1 MDKLEPYRAKRN
13 FKLTPEPAGKAGK
26 GTIKAATKDA
36 GGVFVVHKHDA
47 RRLHYDLRLEHDG
60 VLWSWA
66 VTRGPSLDPAEKR
79 LAVHVEDH
87 PFDYRTFEGVIPSGY
102 GAGTVIIWDEGTW
115 TPEFD
120 PAWGL
125 GKGHLRFELAGE
137 KLHGLWD
144 LVRLKPKPGERRDNW
159 LLIKADDAFARPGA
173 DSTAGR
179 TALGDIGTHRGRSR
193 RRQAAKA
200 EAREEGGC
208 KAEDH
213 TQA

>member
-1 MDKLEPYRAKRN
+1 MDSLERYRAKRD
-13 FKLTPEPAGKAGK
+13 FKRTPEPSARPKGGKSKRGK
-26 GTIKAATKDA
+26 PKSA

-66 VTRGPSLDPAEKR
+66 VTRGPSLDPADKR

-87 PFDYRTFEGVIPSGY
+87 PFEYRSFEGIIPEGY
-102 GAGTVIIWDEGTW
+102 GAGTVIIWDEGKW

-125 GKGHLRFELAGE
+125 KKGHLRFELGGQ

-144 LVRLKPKPGERRDNW
+144 LVRLKPKPGEKRDNW
-159 LLIKADDAFARPGA
+159 LLIKADDASARPGE
-173 DSTAGR
+173 DILDEQPRSVKSGR
-179 TALGDIGTHRGRSR
+179 TVEEVAAGKPPGRKTAS
-193 RRQAAKA
+193 KA
-200 EAREEGGC
+200 SAI
-208 KAEDH
+208 
-213 TQA
+213 